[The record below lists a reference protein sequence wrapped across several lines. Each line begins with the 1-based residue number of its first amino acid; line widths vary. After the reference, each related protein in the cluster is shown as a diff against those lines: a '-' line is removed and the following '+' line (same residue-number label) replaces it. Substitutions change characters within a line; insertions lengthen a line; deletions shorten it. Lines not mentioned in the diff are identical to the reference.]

1 MSIINFSNTR
11 QMEGLLDEISQV
23 KDLIESKINLS
34 RVADREKR
42 VSLTLNKVMRI
53 CFIVGLSVTVE
64 RKEDDFK
71 DIQLS
76 TSSAR
81 IVPSFFTMHDLS
93 TLYSALLKLRYANL
107 NIDWSQNATVS
118 RIIAAE
124 MLRGRNYLLEENNL
138 DSFLYAVNNK
148 VAMAKDIPVLNLIIG
163 NYGDA
168 EMEATL
174 DINSRNITNSQIIIA
189 GATGSGKTNLLAV
202 LMQQFRALSSESQY
216 PVNFLLF
223 DYKGEFSDIQ
233 NNHWLS
239 HFDVDRSCILDPIEH
254 PLPFTPF
261 KDFSGRP
268 INEINLYSSEMASA
282 LCSIDRVS
290 ASANMNN
297 RLSEAIVEAYKKTDG
312 APITFS
318 MMLEEYQAKMTDPAK
333 DDSISSVLKQ
343 LVRANIFEEE
353 DKADLIGDCYIIKMD
368 GYPKD
373 GPIAKAIVYFIISK
387 LNNIY
392 EQLEKQA
399 TNEDVVQIRHF
410 SIIDEAH
417 YMLDFDNRPLRN
429 LIAVGRNKGLSIIL
443 ATQNMSSFKS
453 KGFDFYANAQ
463 YPLIMK
469 QQTIDDKVIKDLY
482 GVSGQKSG
490 RRLKSLHA
498 REFKNPVPD
507 AQLFGTCERKPL
519 PGVEQQ
525 LPDGEKQAFVDDRE
539 VDQVARELDGDD
551 VVGFQG
557 RFPHVRHIGTGHHQV
572 QRAEILGGIA
582 HDARSP
588 GVHHQ
593 IDLVFRMAVDRI
605 VEMRV
610 GVVEDDE
617 KVLVRDRGDLLLY
630 LFHVR

>member
-11 QMEGLLDEISQV
+11 QMEGLLDEISPV
-23 KDLIESKINLS
+23 KELIENKINLS
-34 RVADREKR
+34 RTVDREKK

-53 CFIVGLSVTVE
+53 CFIVGLSISAE
-64 RKEDDFK
+64 RKEEDFK

-76 TSSAR
+76 ITSAR

-93 TLYSALLKLRYANL
+93 TLYSSLLKLRYSNL
-107 NIDWSQNATVS
+107 NIDWTQNATLS

-124 MLRGRNYLLEENNL
+124 MLRGRDYLMRDNNL
-138 DSFLYAVNNK
+138 DTYLYSMGNK
-148 VAMAKDIPVLNLIIG
+148 TALAKDIPVLNLLVG
-163 NYGDA
+163 NYGDE
-168 EMEATL
+168 EMEANI
-174 DINSRNITNSQIIIA
+174 DINSRDITNSQIIIA

-261 KDFSGRP
+261 KDFTGHP
-268 INEINLYSSEMASA
+268 INEINLYSSEM
-282 LCSIDRVS
+282 VS
-290 ASANMNN
+290 ASANMTN
-297 RLSEAIVEAYKKTDG
+297 RLSEAIVEAYKSTDG
-312 APITFS
+312 APITFNK
-318 MMLEEYQAKMTDPAK
+318 MLEEYQAKMTDPAK
-333 DDSISSVLKQ
+333 DDTISSVLKQ
-343 LVRANIFEEE
+343 LVRANIFEDE
-353 DKADLIGDCYIIKMD
+353 DKADLISDCYIIKMD

-373 GPIAKAIVYFIISK
+373 GPIAKAIVYFLISK

-399 TNEDVVQIRHF
+399 TNDEVVQIRHF

-469 QQTIDDKVIKDLY
+469 QQTIDDKVIKDLF
-482 GVSGQKSG
+482 GVSGQELQEIRTAIAGLQK
-490 RRLKSLHA
+490 
-498 REFKNPVPD
+498 
-507 AQLFGTCERKPL
+507 
-519 PGVEQQ
+519 
-525 LPDGEKQAFVDDRE
+525 GELIIKDQMAFALNMGKKYKKINVTH
-539 VDQVARELDGDD
+539 L
-551 VVGFQG
+551 
-557 RFPHVRHIGTGHHQV
+557 I
-572 QRAEILGGIA
+572 
-582 HDARSP
+582 
-588 GVHHQ
+588 
-593 IDLVFRMAVDRI
+593 
-605 VEMRV
+605 
-610 GVVEDDE
+610 
-617 KVLVRDRGDLLLY
+617 
-630 LFHVR
+630 

>member
-1 MSIINFSNTR
+1 MKAILVSRLISNKDMGIINFSNTR
-11 QMEGLLDEISQV
+11 QMEGLLDEISPV
-23 KDLIESKINLS
+23 KDLMENKINLS
-34 RVADREKR
+34 RIVDREKR

-53 CFIVGLSVTVE
+53 CFIVGLSISAE
-64 RKEDDFK
+64 RKEEDFK

-93 TLYSALLKLRYANL
+93 TLYSSLLKLRYSNL
-107 NIDWSQNATVS
+107 NIDWTQNATLS

-124 MLRGRNYLLEENNL
+124 MLRGRDYLMRENNL
-138 DSFLYAVNNK
+138 DTYLYSMGNK
-148 VAMAKDIPVLNLIIG
+148 VAMAKDIPVLNLLIG
-163 NYGDA
+163 NYGDE
-168 EMEATL
+168 EMEANL

-202 LMQQFRALSSESQY
+202 LMQQFRVLSSESQY

-290 ASANMNN
+290 ASANMTN
-297 RLSEAIVEAYKKTDG
+297 RLSEAIVEAYKETDG

-318 MMLEEYQAKMTDPAK
+318 KMLEEYQAKMADSSK
-333 DDSISSVLKQ
+333 DDTISSVLKQ

-373 GPIAKAIVYFIISK
+373 GPIAKAIVYFLISK

-399 TNEDVVQIRHF
+399 TNDEVVQIRHF

-469 QQTIDDKVIKDLY
+469 QQTIDDKVIKDLF
-482 GVSGQKSG
+482 GVSGNELQEIRTAIAGLQK
-490 RRLKSLHA
+490 
-498 REFKNPVPD
+498 
-507 AQLFGTCERKPL
+507 
-519 PGVEQQ
+519 
-525 LPDGEKQAFVDDRE
+525 GELIIKDQMAF
-539 VDQVARELDGDD
+539 A
-551 VVGFQG
+551 
-557 RFPHVRHIGTGHHQV
+557 
-572 QRAEILGGIA
+572 LGMGKKYKKINVT
-582 HDARSP
+582 HL
-588 GVHHQ
+588 
-593 IDLVFRMAVDRI
+593 I
-605 VEMRV
+605 
-610 GVVEDDE
+610 
-617 KVLVRDRGDLLLY
+617 
-630 LFHVR
+630 

>member
-1 MSIINFSNTR
+1 MKVILVSRLINSNDMSIINFSNTR
-11 QMEGLLDEISQV
+11 QMEGLLDEISPV
-23 KDLIESKINLS
+23 KELMENKINLS
-34 RVADREKR
+34 RIVDREKR

-53 CFIVGLSVTVE
+53 CFIVGLSIPAE
-64 RKEDDFK
+64 RKEEEFR

-76 TSSAR
+76 TTSAR

-93 TLYSALLKLRYANL
+93 TLYSSLLKLRYSNL
-107 NIDWSQNATVS
+107 IIDWTQNATLS

-124 MLRGRNYLLEENNL
+124 MLRGRDYLMRENNL
-138 DSFLYAVNNK
+138 DTYLYSIGTK
-148 VAMAKDIPVLNLIIG
+148 VAMTKDIPVLNLLVG
-163 NYGDA
+163 NYGDE
-168 EMEATL
+168 EMEANL

-202 LMQQFRALSSESQY
+202 LMQQFRVLSSESQY

-239 HFDVDRSCILDPIEH
+239 HFDVNRSCILDPIEH

-261 KDFSGRP
+261 KDFTGRP

-290 ASANMNN
+290 ASANMTN
-297 RLSEAIVEAYKKTDG
+297 RLSEAIVEAYKETDG
-312 APITFS
+312 APITFTK
-318 MMLEEYQAKMTDPAK
+318 MLEEYQSKMADPSK
-333 DDSISSVLKQ
+333 DDTILSVLKQ

-373 GPIAKAIVYFIISK
+373 GPIAKAIVYFLISK

-399 TNEDVVQIRHF
+399 TNDEVVQIRHF

-469 QQTIDDKVIKDLY
+469 QQTIDDKVIKDLF
-482 GVSGQKSG
+482 GVSGNELQEIRTAIAGLQK
-490 RRLKSLHA
+490 
-498 REFKNPVPD
+498 
-507 AQLFGTCERKPL
+507 
-519 PGVEQQ
+519 
-525 LPDGEKQAFVDDRE
+525 GELIIKDQMAF
-539 VDQVARELDGDD
+539 A
-551 VVGFQG
+551 
-557 RFPHVRHIGTGHHQV
+557 
-572 QRAEILGGIA
+572 LGMGKKYKKINVT
-582 HDARSP
+582 HL
-588 GVHHQ
+588 
-593 IDLVFRMAVDRI
+593 I
-605 VEMRV
+605 
-610 GVVEDDE
+610 
-617 KVLVRDRGDLLLY
+617 
-630 LFHVR
+630 

>member
-392 EQLEKQA
+392 E
-399 TNEDVVQIRHF
+399 DVVQIRHF

-482 GVSGQKSG
+482 GVSGQELQEVRTAIAGLQK
-490 RRLKSLHA
+490 
-498 REFKNPVPD
+498 
-507 AQLFGTCERKPL
+507 
-519 PGVEQQ
+519 
-525 LPDGEKQAFVDDRE
+525 GELIIKDQMAF
-539 VDQVARELDGDD
+539 A
-551 VVGFQG
+551 
-557 RFPHVRHIGTGHHQV
+557 
-572 QRAEILGGIA
+572 LGMGKKYKKINVT
-582 HDARSP
+582 HL
-588 GVHHQ
+588 
-593 IDLVFRMAVDRI
+593 I
-605 VEMRV
+605 
-610 GVVEDDE
+610 
-617 KVLVRDRGDLLLY
+617 
-630 LFHVR
+630 